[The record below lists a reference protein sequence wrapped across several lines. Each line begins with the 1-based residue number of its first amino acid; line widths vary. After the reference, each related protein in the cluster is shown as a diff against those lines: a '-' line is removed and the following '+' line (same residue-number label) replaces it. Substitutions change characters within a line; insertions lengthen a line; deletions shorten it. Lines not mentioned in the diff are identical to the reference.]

1 MLRYQQKKLIF
12 TSMKAI
18 RFLLLGALLAVGCA
32 ESVETRSK
40 IKEEEV
46 KMQGDLVPLEK
57 SEDPVPG
64 MSILIHKGDTLVSV
78 DHFNKNIWWELK
90 YATEDNFMHRILY
103 DTLKKPYVQIDIARR
118 LAKSQEYLTGR
129 DSGYHLL
136 VYDALRPLS
145 VQWEMWNAL
154 DTIPA
159 FERGKFVS
167 NPRNGSV
174 HNYGAAVDLTICNSK
189 RKPLD
194 MGAGYDDIRK
204 IAYPSL
210 ESEFLASGEITQRQ
224 IDNRKLLRR
233 ALKSQGFSNIPTE
246 WWHFNAFPR
255 PVVKVKYQIVT
266 SELADQIN

>member
-1 MLRYQQKKLIF
+1 MHKNPNFYP
-12 TSMKAI
+12 MKTI
-18 RFLLLGALLAVGCA
+18 GILLLSGLLTGACS
-32 ESVETRSK
+32 ESARPENSEPAKLSEEIDTDNEKKETKLPISTG
-40 IKEEEV
+40 
-46 KMQGDLVPLEK
+46 KM
-57 SEDPVPG
+57 
-64 MSILIHKGDTLVSV
+64 ILHKGDTLVSV
-78 DHFNKNIWWELK
+78 DYFNKNIWWELK
-90 YATEDNFMHRILY
+90 YATKNNFMHRVLY
-103 DTLKKPYVQIDIARR
+103 DTLNKVYVQIDVARR

-129 DSGYHLL
+129 NANYHLL
-136 VYDALRPLS
+136 VYDGLRPSS

-154 DTIPA
+154 DTIPVL
-159 FERGKFVS
+159 ERGRFVS

-174 HNYGAAVDLTICNSK
+174 HNYGAAVDLTICNQV

-210 ESEFLASGEITQRQ
+210 ESEFLAKGEITQQQ

-255 PVVKVKYQIVT
+255 PVVKARDQLVT
-266 SELADQIN
+266 NELTE

>member
-1 MLRYQQKKLIF
+1 
-12 TSMKAI
+12 MKAMGI
-18 RFLLLGALLAVGCA
+18 LLLGVLLLGGCA
-32 ESVETRSK
+32 ESAETNLEK
-40 IKEEEV
+40 KEEKV
-46 KMQGDLVPLEK
+46 LTKDDLVSLKEPKELGGET
-57 SEDPVPG
+57 SF
-64 MSILIHKGDTLVSV
+64 LIHKGDTLVSV
-78 DHFNKNIWWELK
+78 DQFNTNIWWELK
-90 YATEDNFMHRILY
+90 YATSDNFMHRILY
-103 DTLKKPYVQIDIARR
+103 DTLEKPYVQIDVARR

-129 DSGYHLL
+129 NSNYHLL

-174 HNYGAAVDLTICNSK
+174 HNYGAAIDVTICNQK
-189 RKPLD
+189 RKPMD

-204 IAYPSL
+204 VAYPSL
-210 ESEFLASGEITQRQ
+210 ESEFLATGEITQEQ

-233 ALKSQGFSNIPTE
+233 TLKSQGFSNIPSE

-255 PVVKVKYQIVT
+255 PVVKSKYQLILE
-266 SELADQIN
+266 ELK

>member
-1 MLRYQQKKLIF
+1 
-12 TSMKAI
+12 MKNTAI
-18 RFLLLGALLAVGCA
+18 LLLSGLLIGACS
-32 ESVETRSK
+32 ESVESENLKKGTELSPE
-40 IKEEEV
+40 KEIEAEKEV
-46 KMQGDLVPLEK
+46 KAEVLTGKFLLHE
-57 SEDPVPG
+57 
-64 MSILIHKGDTLVSV
+64 GDTLVSV
-78 DHFNKNIWWELK
+78 DHFNQNIWWELK
-90 YATEDNFMHRILY
+90 YATTDNFMHRILY
-103 DTLKKPYVQIDIARR
+103 DTLQKAYVQIDVARR

-129 DSGYHLL
+129 NSNYHLL
-136 VYDALRPLS
+136 VYDGLRPLS

-174 HNYGAAVDLTICNSK
+174 HNYGAAVDVTICNSTK
-189 RKPLD
+189 KPLD

-210 ESEFLASGEITQRQ
+210 ESEFLATGEITQAQ

-233 ALKSQGFSNIPTE
+233 TLKSQGFSNIPTE

-255 PVVKVKYQIVT
+255 PVVKSKYHLVV
-266 SELADQIN
+266 SELM

>member
-1 MLRYQQKKLIF
+1 
-12 TSMKAI
+12 MKAI
-18 RFLLLGALLAVGCA
+18 GILLLGVLLVSGCA
-32 ESVETRSK
+32 ESAETNLEK
-40 IKEEEV
+40 KEEKVLKKDE
-46 KMQGDLVPLEK
+46 LVPLKK
-57 SEDPVPG
+57 SEEPG
-64 MSILIHKGDTLVSV
+64 VGASILMHKGDTLVSV

-90 YATEDNFMHRILY
+90 YASTDNFMRRVLY
-103 DTLKKPYVQIDIARR
+103 DTLEKPYIQIDVARR

-129 DSGYHLL
+129 NSNYHLL

-174 HNYGAAVDLTICNSK
+174 HNYGAAVDLTICNQK
-189 RKPLD
+189 RKPMD

-210 ESEFLASGEITQRQ
+210 ESEFLATGEITQEQ

-255 PVVKVKYQIVT
+255 PVVKAKYQLVLG
-266 SELADQIN
+266 ELD

>member
-1 MLRYQQKKLIF
+1 MKKIG
-12 TSMKAI
+12 I
-18 RFLLLGALLAVGCA
+18 LLLTGLLAGACSESN
-32 ESVETRSK
+32 ESVQPLKKTPTTKETSLK
-40 IKEEEV
+40 EIKEKPNESD
-46 KMQGDLVPLEK
+46 KGF
-57 SEDPVPG
+57 
-64 MSILIHKGDTLVSV
+64 ILHKGDTLVSV

-90 YATEDNFMHRILY
+90 YATEDNFMGRILY

-129 DSGYHLL
+129 DSDYHLL

-204 IAYPSL
+204 VAYPSL
-210 ESEFLASGEITQRQ
+210 ESEFLASGEITQQQ

-255 PVVKVKYQIVT
+255 PVVKVKYQLVT
-266 SELADQIN
+266 SELER

>member
-1 MLRYQQKKLIF
+1 MKKISVLLLSGF
-12 TSMKAI
+12 
-18 RFLLLGALLAVGCA
+18 LLGACSQSA
-32 ESVETRSK
+32 ESENSDSQAELSGDFHFEKK
-40 IKEEEV
+40 IEV
-46 KMQGDLVPLEK
+46 KQVASTSK
-57 SEDPVPG
+57 W
-64 MSILIHKGDTLVSV
+64 IIHKGDTLVCV
-78 DHFNKNIWWELK
+78 DYFNQKIWWELK
-90 YATEDNFMHRILY
+90 YATTDNFMHRVLY
-103 DTLKKPYVQIDIARR
+103 DTLEKPYIQIDVARR

-129 DSGYHLL
+129 DSNYHLL
-136 VYDALRPLS
+136 VYDGLRPLS

-167 NPRNGSV
+167 NPKNGSV
-174 HNYGAAVDLTICNSK
+174 HNYGAAVDLTICTSDK
-189 RKPLD
+189 KPLD

-210 ESEFLASGEITQRQ
+210 ESEFLTTGELTSTQ

-255 PVVKVKYQIVT
+255 PVVKSKYQLVE
-266 SELADQIN
+266 SELE

>member
-1 MLRYQQKKLIF
+1 MHKNPNFYKMKRIGILLI
-12 TSMKAI
+12 SG
-18 RFLLLGALLAVGCA
+18 LLIGACS
-32 ESVETRSK
+32 ESVELESSK
-40 IKEEEV
+40 KDIKLSKEREIEQEKDLETEV
-46 KMQGDLVPLEK
+46 SKEK
-57 SEDPVPG
+57 L
-64 MSILIHKGDTLVSV
+64 ILHQGDTLVSV
-78 DHFNKNIWWELK
+78 DHFNQNIWWELK
-90 YATEDNFMHRILY
+90 YATTDNFMHRVLY
-103 DTLKKPYVQIDIARR
+103 DTLKKPYVQIEVARR

-129 DSGYHLL
+129 NSNYHLL
-136 VYDALRPLS
+136 VYDGLRPLS

-174 HNYGAAVDLTICNSK
+174 HNYGAAVDLTICNSN

-210 ESEFLASGEITQRQ
+210 ESEFLAVGEITQEQ

-233 ALKSQGFSNIPTE
+233 TMKSQAFSNIPTE

-255 PVVKVKYQIVT
+255 PVVKGKYQVIL
-266 SELADQIN
+266 SELLE

>member
-1 MLRYQQKKLIF
+1 
-12 TSMKAI
+12 MKTI
-18 RFLLLGALLAVGCA
+18 RGLFLSTLLLAACG
-32 ESVETRSK
+32 ETNQT
-40 IKEEEV
+40 EEV
-46 KMQGDLVPLEK
+46 DPQTQLSGDFEFENKTVDKAVKAKVAKNDWLLH
-57 SEDPVPG
+57 G
-64 MSILIHKGDTLVSV
+64 NDTLVSV

-90 YATEDNFMHRILY
+90 YASEDNFMHRVLY

-174 HNYGAAVDLTICNSK
+174 HNYGAAVDLTICQSNK
-189 RKPLD
+189 KPLD
-194 MGAGYDDIRK
+194 MGAEYDDIRK

-210 ESEFLASGEITQRQ
+210 ESEFLKSGEITQQQ
-224 IDNRKLLRR
+224 IANRKLLRR
-233 ALKSQGFSNIPTE
+233 TLKSQGFSNIPTE

-255 PVVKVKYQIVT
+255 PVVKSKYQIVT
-266 SELADQIN
+266 RELGE

>member
-1 MLRYQQKKLIF
+1 
-12 TSMKAI
+12 MKI
-18 RFLLLGALLAVGCA
+18 IGILFISTLLLAACGETNQTGEVDRETTLSGDFEFETKVVDTEKPKKSIPVTSYLL
-32 ESVETRSK
+32 
-40 IKEEEV
+40 
-46 KMQGDLVPLEK
+46 
-57 SEDPVPG
+57 
-64 MSILIHKGDTLVSV
+64 HKGDTLVAV
-78 DHFNKNIWWELK
+78 DHFNQNIWWELK
-90 YATEDNFMHRILY
+90 YATTDNFMHRVLY
-103 DTLKKPYVQIDIARR
+103 DTLNKPFVQIGIARR
-118 LAKSQEYLTGR
+118 LAKSQDYLTGR
-129 DSGYHLL
+129 DPDYHLL

-174 HNYGAAVDLTICNSK
+174 HNYGAAVDLTICKANK
-189 RKPLD
+189 KPLD

-210 ESEFLASGEITQRQ
+210 ESEFLASGEITQQQ
-224 IDNRKLLRR
+224 IANRKLLRR

-255 PVVKVKYQIVT
+255 PVVKSKYQIVT
-266 SELADQIN
+266 RELAE

>member
-1 MLRYQQKKLIF
+1 MKKIG
-12 TSMKAI
+12 I
-18 RFLLLGALLAVGCA
+18 LLLTGLLAGACS
-32 ESVETRSK
+32 ESNESFQPLKKTPTKKETSLK
-40 IKEEEV
+40 EIKEKPNESD
-46 KMQGDLVPLEK
+46 KGF
-57 SEDPVPG
+57 
-64 MSILIHKGDTLVSV
+64 ILHKGDTLVSV

-90 YATEDNFMHRILY
+90 YATEDNFMGRILY

-129 DSGYHLL
+129 DSDYHLL

-189 RKPLD
+189 RKALD

-204 IAYPSL
+204 VAYPCL
-210 ESEFLASGEITQRQ
+210 ESEFLASGEITQQQ
-224 IDNRKLLRR
+224 INNRKLLRR

-255 PVVKVKYQIVT
+255 PVVKMKYQLVT
-266 SELADQIN
+266 SELDHKAF

>member
-1 MLRYQQKKLIF
+1 MGI
-12 TSMKAI
+12 
-18 RFLLLGALLAVGCA
+18 LLLGVLLLGGCA
-32 ESVETRSK
+32 ESAETNLEK
-40 IKEEEV
+40 KEEKV
-46 KMQGDLVPLEK
+46 LKKDDLVSLKEPKELGGET
-57 SEDPVPG
+57 SF
-64 MSILIHKGDTLVSV
+64 LIHKGDTLVSV
-78 DHFNKNIWWELK
+78 DQFNTNIWWELK
-90 YATEDNFMHRILY
+90 YATSDNFMHRILY
-103 DTLKKPYVQIDIARR
+103 DTLEKPYVQIDVARR

-129 DSGYHLL
+129 NSNYHLL

-174 HNYGAAVDLTICNSK
+174 HNYGAAIDVTICNQK
-189 RKPLD
+189 RKPMD

-204 IAYPSL
+204 VAYPSL
-210 ESEFLASGEITQRQ
+210 ESEFLATGEITQEQ

-233 ALKSQGFSNIPTE
+233 TLKSQGFSNIPSE

-255 PVVKVKYQIVT
+255 PVVKSRYQLILE
-266 SELADQIN
+266 ELK

>member
-1 MLRYQQKKLIF
+1 
-12 TSMKAI
+12 MKTI
-18 RFLLLGALLAVGCA
+18 WVLFLSTLLLAACG
-32 ESVETRSK
+32 ETNQTGEVDPHTPLSGEFDFDEQIVK
-40 IKEEEV
+40 KASEV
-46 KMQGDLVPLEK
+46 KVPKNDWLLHGE
-57 SEDPVPG
+57 
-64 MSILIHKGDTLVSV
+64 DTLVCV
-78 DHFNKNIWWELK
+78 DHFNENIWWELK
-90 YATEDNFMHRILY
+90 YGTEDNFMHRVLY
-103 DTLKKPYVQIDIARR
+103 DTLKKPYVQIEIARR

-129 DSGYHLL
+129 DPEYHLL

-154 DTIPA
+154 DSIPA

-174 HNYGAAVDLTICNSK
+174 HNYGAAVDLTICKSNK
-189 RKPLD
+189 KPLD
-194 MGAGYDDIRK
+194 MGADYDDIRK

-210 ESEFLASGEITQRQ
+210 ESEFLASGEITQQQ

-255 PVVKVKYQIVT
+255 PVVKSKYQIVT
-266 SELADQIN
+266 RELN

>member
-1 MLRYQQKKLIF
+1 
-12 TSMKAI
+12 MKRAGVL
-18 RFLLLGALLAVGCA
+18 FLTGLLAVGCA
-32 ESVETRSK
+32 QSAETSVEK
-40 IKEEEV
+40 KEEIV
-46 KMQGDLVPLEK
+46 KSKADSVPLKET
-57 SEDPVPG
+57 EEPPAMTG
-64 MSILIHKGDTLVSV
+64 FLLHQGDTLVSV
-78 DHFNKNIWWELK
+78 DHFNVNIWWELK
-90 YATEDNFMHRILY
+90 YASTDNFMKRVLY
-103 DTLKKPYVQIDIARR
+103 DTLTKPYVQIDVARR
-118 LAKSQEYLTGR
+118 LARSQEYLTGR
-129 DSGYHLL
+129 DPGYHLL

-174 HNYGAAVDLTICNSK
+174 HNYGAAVDITICNAK
-189 RKPLD
+189 HKPLD

-210 ESEFLASGEITQRQ
+210 ESEFLASGEITQQQ

-233 ALKSQGFSNIPTE
+233 AMKSQGFSNIPTE

-255 PVVKVKYQIVT
+255 PVVKSKYQLVT
-266 SELADQIN
+266 KELQ